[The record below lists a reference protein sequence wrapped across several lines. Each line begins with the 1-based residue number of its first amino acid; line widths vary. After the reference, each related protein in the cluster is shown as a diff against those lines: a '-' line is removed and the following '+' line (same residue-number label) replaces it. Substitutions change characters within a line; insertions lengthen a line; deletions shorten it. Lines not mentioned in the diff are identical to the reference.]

1 MSPRLLALLL
11 VVLLLTACQ
20 TAVDQP
26 APEAAPAPQAA
37 PAPTAAGP
45 LDVPVNDLDGQP
57 VDLAALAGQD
67 LALWFW
73 APW

>member
-1 MSPRLLALLL
+1 MSPRSLALLL

-20 TAVDQP
+20 PAVDQATP
-26 APEAAPAPQAA
+26 DAAPAPA
-37 PAPTAAGP
+37 AAGP

-57 VDLAALAGQD
+57 VDLSALAGQD